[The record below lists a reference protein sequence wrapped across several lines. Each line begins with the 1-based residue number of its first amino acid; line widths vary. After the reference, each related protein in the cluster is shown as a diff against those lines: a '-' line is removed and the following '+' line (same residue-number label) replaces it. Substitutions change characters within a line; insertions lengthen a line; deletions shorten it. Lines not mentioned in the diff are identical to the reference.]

1 MESVITAAFN
11 VYKQKLADCAATIK
25 SQVKASVSLKELNEA
40 LGLTTS
46 MYYQRLNYPQ
56 NIPTDEI
63 NAFAKLL
70 KDDSLVSSF
79 EEAHALGHQ
88 MTVVIDDSLKQAD
101 ITVAFLCRK
110 LGIDT
115 SNYYR
120 KQKDPRL
127 WSREEIEKI
136 AQVVEAI
143 NSL

>member
-1 MESVITAAFN
+1 MEPVITAAYN
-11 VYKQKLADCAATIK
+11 VYKQKLAECAATIK
-25 SQVKASVSLKELNEA
+25 SQVKASVSLRELNEE
-40 LGLTTS
+40 LGITTS

-70 KDDSLVSSF
+70 KNDSIVSCF

-88 MTVVIDDSLKQAD
+88 MTVIIDDNIKQAD
-101 ITVAFLCRK
+101 ITVTFLCRR

-115 SNYYR
+115 SNFYR

-127 WSREEIEKI
+127 WSRQEIEKI
-136 AQVVEAI
+136 SQVVETMK
-143 NSL
+143 SL